1 MKHDMTGSIRTR
13 ITVTMLAAAC
23 MLWMESGQ
31 GLYAQTGGSDAAESS
46 RSMACSAAVV
56 AGEWAY
62 TETGSVFPSSTA
74 VPFAAVARYSL
85 NAGGNLVGI
94 ATSSSGGTVANVT
107 LKGTGTVNADCTG
120 TLTVGVYASGSL
132 VRTATFDVVYV
143 EGAREARAIIASLV
157 LANGT
162 IVPSVLTVD
171 AKKVSECPENE
182 R

>member
-1 MKHDMTGSIRTR
+1 MKNDITGSIRTR
-13 ITVTMLAAAC
+13 MTVAMLAAAG
-23 MLWMESGQ
+23 MLWMGPAH
-31 GLYAQTGGSDAAESS
+31 GLYAQTGRSDAGESS

-62 TETGSVFPSSTA
+62 TETGSVFPSSVA

-85 NAGGNLVGI
+85 NAGGDLVGI

-132 VRTATFDVVYV
+132 VRTATFDVAYV
-143 EGAREARAIIASLV
+143 ARAREARAIIASLV

-171 AKKVSECPENE
+171 AKKVFECPENE